1 MNSNG
6 DDSSVADTELS
17 PSESMNN
24 VSQDVHRKEKD
35 REIKD
40 DVKDDVRIDIKDN
53 IQKKRKAFTSTNS
66 KSIIEMIS
74 PNLKKKSGK
83 YKRKSHKIVTDIL
96 SRSNNPSYSDTS
108 IIDSSDDSSDTC
120 IIPKKNIW
128 SDETVKQLIEF
139 SDICNYSALQ
149 CKRSAIKHRRIGQTI
164 EIIVILLG
172 SLSAMLSSWTFEN
185 VNTRLLINTV
195 SGISIALLTGIQG
208 FLKFLPRSEIELHSW
223 LELEKIARCIK
234 IELAKSVELRTDP
247 YKLILRLE
255 KQREKIIQHV
265 GIEEEN

>member
-66 KSIIEMIS
+66 KSIIEMIA
-74 PNLKKKSGK
+74 PNLKKKSCK
-83 YKRKSHKIVTDIL
+83 YKRKSNKIVTDIL
-96 SRSNNPSYSDTS
+96 SRSPSP
-108 IIDSSDDSSDTC
+108 DSNISVDLSDDSSDCTVVS
-120 IIPKKNIW
+120 KRSIW

-139 SDICNYSALQ
+139 SDICNYSAIQ
-149 CKRSAIKHRRIGQTI
+149 CKRSAIRHKRIGQTI
-164 EIIVILLG
+164 EVIVILLG
-172 SLSAMLSSWTFEN
+172 SLSAMSSVGITDD
-185 VNTRLLINTV
+185 VNTRLLINTI
-195 SGISIALLTGIQG
+195 SGISIAVLTGIQG

-223 LELEKIARCIK
+223 LELEKISRCIK

-255 KQREKIIQHV
+255 KQREQIIQHV